1 MTDEPNLA
9 PVVAR
14 TPAPSTRSTWARGF
28 FAATS
33 GLVTYGLVLQLVLAA
48 NNDAGS
54 FGSVPGRIVNT
65 LSFFT
70 VQSNI
75 LVAITTGML
84 AVRLTRSSTTF
95 RVLRLTALIAII
107 ITGIVYHLALAGLQ
121 ELSDKEAAA
130 DWVLHTASPIL
141 CLVGW
146 LVFGPRGQ
154 VTRRVAGL
162 SVTFPL
168 AWLAYTLIRGE
179 LVDDRFGH
187 PFYPYPFLD
196 VAELGYGKVAVS
208 IALVAALFTVLAL
221 LGRVLDRRLSRN
233 LHPRSTT

>member
-1 MTDEPNLA
+1 MKAERWIFVMVGAFYVVVVPIYWFMSREIIGTVALLLTLA
-9 PVVAR
+9 
-14 TPAPSTRSTWARGF
+14 F
-28 FAATS
+28 F
-33 GLVTYGLVLQLVLAA
+33 GMLA
-48 NNDAGS
+48 
-54 FGSVPGRIVNT
+54 V
-65 LSFFT
+65 FFT

-95 RVLRLTALIAII
+95 RVLRLTALIAIT

-121 ELSDKEAAA
+121 EMSDKEATA

-146 LVFGPRGQ
+146 LMFGPRGQ

-162 SVTFPL
+162 CVTFPL

-196 VAELGYGKVAVS
+196 VAELGYGNVAVS
-208 IALVAALFTVLAL
+208 IALIAALFAVLAL